1 MVQNAKILP
10 FRGLL
15 HVRPNVHQPLRH
27 NPPLL
32 PHRRPLDDQRRRRLN
47 ILHNRIGA
55 HARLCRLSRHEFPT
69 QQILRDIRKEESPL
83 CWNSHLHSLPGCNCI
98 PHCQFCMGYLR
109 SFIFCGYFLFYQ
121 GASQSLVLATGI
133 NMISDV
139 VGTKGKSGAF
149 VFGIYSLLDKFSCG
163 IAIFIIGNA

>member
-1 MVQNAKILP
+1 M
-10 FRGLL
+10 RS
-15 HVRPNVHQPLRH
+15 NVHQSLRH

-32 PHRRPLDDQRRRRLN
+32 PNRCPFHDQRRRRLN
-47 ILHNRIGA
+47 ILHNCTGTYA
-55 HARLCRLSRHEFPT
+55 CLCRFSRHEFPT
-69 QQILRDIRKEESPL
+69 QQILRDVRKEKSSL
-83 CWNSHLHSLPGCNCI
+83 RWNSHLHSLPNRNCF
-98 PHCQFCMGYLR
+98 PYCQFCMGYLC
-109 SFIFCGYFLFYQ
+109 SFIFCWYFLFYQ